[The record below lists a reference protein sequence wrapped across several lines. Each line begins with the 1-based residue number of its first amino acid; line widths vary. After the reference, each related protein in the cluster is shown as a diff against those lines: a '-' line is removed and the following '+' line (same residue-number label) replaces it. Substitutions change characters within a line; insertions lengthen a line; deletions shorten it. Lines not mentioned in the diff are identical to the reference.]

1 MSQNYLKFYFDHEK
15 MVTLEQCCKMVKN
28 QIKMK
33 KIFGWILVLFLFS
46 CTQQNQSKITVY
58 AWMGGPGKLTDAEI
72 KAQFEDL
79 KEKGLDGLMYSGGHD
94 PETYRRVGKI
104 AKAAGLEFHA
114 WIPTMVQG
122 KNPKLDSAWYA
133 VNGLG
138 ESAYDKPAYVDHYK
152 FLCPDRPE
160 VYNFLE
166 ELYAG
171 VADVPEV
178 DGIHLDFIRF
188 PDVIL
193 ARGLWEKYGLVM
205 DREYPQYDYC
215 YCDKCVADF
224 KEKTGI
230 DIKAVEDPSQVEEW
244 KQFRYDLITRIVN
257 RLADMVHS
265 KNKVITAAVFPGP
278 NSIAKK
284 IVRQEWDKWNLDAF
298 YPMNYNDFYLEGT
311 KWIGEMCKEGVTS
324 IDNRAPLY
332 SGLFI
337 CPNPEKKASEPDP
350 ENHGLVPEELEAA
363 IRESMENGAAGI
375 CLFTPGRMT
384 DKDWVVFEKAI
395 YELAKKP

>member
-1 MSQNYLKFYFDHEK
+1 
-15 MVTLEQCCKMVKN
+15 
-28 QIKMK
+28 MK
-33 KIFGWILVLFLFS
+33 KIFGWFLVLLLFS
-46 CTQQNQSKITVY
+46 CTQTKQPKITVY
-58 AWMGGPGKLTDAEI
+58 AWLGGPGKSTDTEL
-72 KAQFEDL
+72 KAQFDDL
-79 KEKGLDGLMYSGGHD
+79 KEKGLDGLMYNGGHD

-224 KEKTGI
+224 KAKTGI

-244 KQFRYDLITRIVN
+244 KQFRYDLITDVVN

-265 KNKVITAAVFPGP
+265 KHKKITAAVFPGP

-324 IDNRAPLY
+324 INNRAPLY

-337 CPNPEKKASEPDP
+337 CPDPAKKASEPDP
-350 ENHGLVPEELEAA
+350 ENHGLVPGELEAA
-363 IRESMENGAAGI
+363 IRESMDNGAAGI

-384 DKDWVVFEKAI
+384 DEDWVVFEKAI
-395 YELAKKP
+395 HELAAKQ